1 MGAVRG
7 GASTFTTINYLS
19 IHSLFIIKIT
29 LAVMNFFMWR
39 WFNIQF
45 QNLTIVFC
53 YLKMAKVAK
62 T

>member
-1 MGAVRG
+1 
-7 GASTFTTINYLS
+7 
-19 IHSLFIIKIT
+19 
-29 LAVMNFFMWR
+29 MNFFMWR